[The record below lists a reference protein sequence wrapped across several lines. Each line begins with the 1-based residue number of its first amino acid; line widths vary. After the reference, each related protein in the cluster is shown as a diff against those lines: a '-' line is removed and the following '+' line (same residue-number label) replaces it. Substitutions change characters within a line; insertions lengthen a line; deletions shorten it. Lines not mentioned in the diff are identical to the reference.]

1 MAPQQSI
8 LVKIQSQR
16 PVTTVHSNSINHYS
30 EAEADSDHSIAL
42 GSLLPLL
49 LLHTL
54 PDYTSV
60 HGMSAAGSALMD
72 ITLGDVALHI
82 ICTLF
87 NHAPKK

>member
-30 EAEADSDHSIAL
+30 EAEADSDHSIPL
-42 GSLLPLL
+42 GPLLPL

-60 HGMSAAGSALMD
+60 HGMSGAGSALMD
-72 ITLGDVALHI
+72 IALGDVALHI

>member
-49 LLHTL
+49 LNTLH
-54 PDYTSV
+54 DYTSV
-60 HGMSAAGSALMD
+60 HGMSGAGSALMD
-72 ITLGDVALHI
+72 IALGDVALHI

>member
-49 LLHTL
+49 LHTL
-54 PDYTSV
+54 HDYTSV
-60 HGMSAAGSALMD
+60 HGMSGAGSALMD
-72 ITLGDVALHI
+72 IALGDVALHI